1 MVFDLYI
8 QFNPPCVTEIDT
20 CVNDHDIPFNVH
32 LRFIWNS
39 YNNLMS
45 GCKTDRLQSD
55 AFKLASVSEITGRKT
70 NYKAD
75 VISATCA
82 LVFMKFNGSCLP
94 TKLKMCLQI
103 NLAVININLFQFSL

>member
-8 QFNPPCVTEIDT
+8 HFNPPCVTEIDT

-39 YNNLMS
+39 YTNLMS
-45 GCKTDRLQSD
+45 GCKTDRLPSD
-55 AFKLASVSEITGRKT
+55 AFKLAAVSQKLQAGKQITM
-70 NYKAD
+70 AD

-82 LVFMKFNGSCLP
+82 FVFMKFNGSCLP
-94 TKLKMCLQI
+94 TKLNMCLQI
-103 NLAVININLFQFSL
+103 NLAVININ